1 MDDFID
7 DDSVDDG
14 DPFDGD
20 PDGDFE
26 NDNGFNEELR
36 DGSDNADTI
45 DIGWQEIAML
55 GALSEEIADDERER
69 LRIEREMNKKED
81 EEKL

>member
-1 MDDFID
+1 MDDYFD
-7 DDSVDDG
+7 DDSFDD
-14 DPFDGD
+14 DNSFKDN

-26 NDNGFNEELR
+26 NDDGLNEEMR
-36 DGSDNADTI
+36 DGSDNDDTI

-69 LRIEREMNKKED
+69 LRIEREMNKQED